1 MQAIFLKCP
10 LIHLV
15 FNFMIVLCFLQ
26 NNFTAPRMVLS
37 ASGVNHI
44 DLLAIA
50 EPLFSDLPKITA
62 TRAPNFE
69 YIGGDWRQSNDSPV
83 SCLSN
88 LIYYVIFP

>member
-1 MQAIFLKCP
+1 MQAFFLKCP
-10 LIHLV
+10 LIHPF
-15 FNFMIVLCFLQ
+15 FNFIIMICFLQ

-44 DLLAIA
+44 DLVAIA

-62 TRAPNFE
+62 TPAPNFE